1 VPVYAYKGVTQ
12 SGRATKGLVDADNER
27 LARAKLRKDGVF
39 LTDLSES
46 SGARSRSQGEQ
57 GGSVW
62 SRFSSLLASLRRI
75 KTLELALATRQ
86 LATLVGAGIPLVEA
100 LGALTEQVE
109 STRLK
114 GVVGAVRERVNQG
127 ASLAD
132 ALGESGI
139 FGDLFVSMVRA
150 GEASGALEQVLARL
164 ADYQEGQVRL
174 QNRVTGIV
182 LYPLMMLGFSML
194 VIALLVVVVLP
205 QITQLLESLNRP
217 LPLSTRVVIGLSEF
231 VRSWWWALLLVF
243 AGALF
248 GLRAAIRT
256 ERGRV
261 RWDAF
266 RLRVPVLGKVVRL
279 LAISRFARTLSTLLA
294 GGIPI
299 VRAMGISRLVANNA
313 IIGAAV
319 ERAAESLTEGATL
332 AGPLRSSGEF
342 PPMVIHMVDVG
353 ERSGALEPMLAK
365 IAESYDEQVE
375 SSISRLTALLEPLL
389 ILVMVGI
396 VIVIILSVL
405 LPMLELT
412 GSIQQ

>member
-1 VPVYAYKGVTQ
+1 MPVYAYKGVTQ
-12 SGRATKGLVDADNER
+12 SGRAAKGFVDAENHR
-27 LARAKLRKDGVF
+27 AARAKLRKDGVF
-39 LTDLSES
+39 LTDLAES
-46 SGARSRSQGEQ
+46 SGGRARGDERGAAASR
-57 GGSVW
+57 V
-62 SRFSSLLASLRRI
+62 SSLLASLRRV
-75 KTLELALATRQ
+75 KTLELSLATRQ

-109 STRLK
+109 SSRLK
-114 GVVGAVRERVNQG
+114 GVIGAVRDRVNQG

-132 ALGESGI
+132 ALAESGI
-139 FGDLFVSMVRA
+139 FGDLYVSMVRA

-164 ADYQEGQVRL
+164 ADYLEGQVRL
-174 QNRVTGIV
+174 QNRVTSIV
-182 LYPLMMLGFSML
+182 LYPLMMLGFSVL

-217 LPLSTRVVIGLSEF
+217 LPFSTRLVIGLSEF
-231 VRSWWWALLLVF
+231 VRGWWWALLLG
-243 AGALF
+243 AGAALLA
-248 GLRAAIRT
+248 LRAAIRT

-266 RLRVPVLGKVVRL
+266 RLRVPILGKVVRL
-279 LAISRFARTLSTLLA
+279 LSISRFARTLSTLLA

-299 VRAMGISRLVANNA
+299 VRAMGIARLVANNA

-319 ERAAESLTEGATL
+319 EDAAESLTEGASL
-332 AGPLRSSGEF
+332 AGPLRASGEF
-342 PPMVIHMVDVG
+342 PPMVIHMIDVG
-353 ERSGALEPMLAK
+353 ERSGELEPMLAK
-365 IAESYDEQVE
+365 VAESYDEQVE

-412 GSIQQ
+412 GSIQ

>member
-1 VPVYAYKGVTQ
+1 MPVYAYKGVTQ
-12 SGRATKGLVDADNER
+12 AGRAAKGTVDADNPR
-27 LARAKLRKDGVF
+27 TARDKLRKQGVF
-39 LTDLSES
+39 LTDLAES
-46 SGARSRSQGEQ
+46 SGARARSQADRSGAAP
-57 GGSVW
+57 G
-62 SRFSSLLASLRRI
+62 RFSFSLASLRRI
-75 KTLELALATRQ
+75 GALELALATRQ

-114 GVVGAVRERVNQG
+114 SVIGTARDRVNQG

-132 ALGESGI
+132 ALGESGV

-174 QNRVTGIV
+174 QNKVMSIV
-182 LYPLMMLGFSML
+182 LYPLMMLGFSVM

-217 LPLSTRVVIGLSEF
+217 LPFSTRMVIGLSEF
-231 VRSWWWALLLVF
+231 VRSWWWLLLLGLAA
-243 AGALF
+243 AGL

-319 ERAAESLTEGATL
+319 ERAAESLTEGASL
-332 AGPLRSSGEF
+332 AGPLRASGEF
-342 PPMVIHMVDVG
+342 PPLVIHMVDVG
-353 ERSGALEPMLAK
+353 ERSGELEPMLAK

-375 SSISRLTALLEPLL
+375 SSVTRLTALLEPLL

-412 GSIQQ
+412 GSIQ